1 MLMSEQYDISDI
13 ENRIILGDNLEILK
27 RIPDDS
33 IDLIYLDP
41 PFFSQRR
48 YEVIWGDEWERRAFD
63 DIWKGEGDKSRKGG
77 IEVYKEFMRAR
88 LEECHRVL
96 KPTGTIFLHC
106 DKHANHHLRLL
117 LDEIFGANHFI
128 NEIIWHYGLGGSS
141 KRKFQQKH
149 DNIYWYAKG
158 DKWTYNIQWVPAT
171 SNKLRG
177 QMKNMSDVWDIPNI
191 NNMAKER
198 LGYPTQ
204 KPEALLERII
214 LAASNEGDLILDP
227 FCGCGTTL
235 AVAKRL
241 KRRYIGIDVS
251 WTACKLMAD
260 RLNTPYT
267 DIINWVPD
275 RETALAMD
283 PYEFQAWVCTFLKAT
298 CNRRGADDGIDGW
311 FVNAAL
317 QVKQRK
323 ISRGDVT
330 QFIGDMQQFSK
341 TKGMKIGVIVAPE
354 FSKKAEEAA
363 ARSKS
368 EGVTVILLSLDD
380 LLDNKIDILE
390 QAGVLRRPA
399 QGVLPATF

>member
-1 MLMSEQYDISDI
+1 MNEQYNISDI

-27 RIPDDS
+27 KIPDNS
-33 IDLIYLDP
+33 VDLIYLDP

-63 DIWKGEGDKSRKGG
+63 DIWKGKKDQSRKGG
-77 IEVYKEFMRAR
+77 IEVYKEFMRTR

-117 LDEIFGANHFI
+117 LDDIFGANHFI

-141 KRKFQQKH
+141 KKKFQQKH

-158 DKWTYNIQWVPAT
+158 DKWIYNIQWVPAT
-171 SNKLRG
+171 SNKLKG
-177 QMKNMSDVWDIPNI
+177 QMKNMSDVWNIPNI

-214 LAASNEGDLILDP
+214 LAASNEGDLVLDP

-241 KRRYIGIDVS
+241 NRRYIGIDVS

-275 RETALAMD
+275 RETALTMD

-298 CNRRGADDGIDGW
+298 CNRRGADNGIDGW

-330 QFIGDMQQFSK
+330 QFSADMRQFDK
-341 TKGMKIGVIVAPE
+341 TKDMNIGVIIAPE
-354 FSKKAEEAA
+354 FSSKAEDAA
-363 ARSKS
+363 AKLKN
-368 EGVTVILLSLDD
+368 EGITIILLSLDD
-380 LLDNKIDILE
+380 LLNNRIDILE
-390 QAGVLRRPA
+390 RAGIFRRPA

>member
-1 MLMSEQYDISDI
+1 MSDQYNISDI

-27 RIPDDS
+27 KIPDNS
-33 IDLIYLDP
+33 VDLIYLDP

-63 DIWKGEGDKSRKGG
+63 DIWKGEKDKSRKGG

-106 DKHANHHLRLL
+106 DKHATHHLRLL
-117 LDEIFGANHFI
+117 LDDIFGANNFL
-128 NEIIWHYGLGGSS
+128 NEIIWCYTGPSS
-141 KRKFQQKH
+141 PNMRRFAQKH
-149 DNIYWYAKG
+149 DTIYWYAKQKG
-158 DKWTYNIQWVPAT
+158 DHVWNVDSVWFEYAETSKRAFKSPSKLGGNREKYIKRGKYPEDWWT
-171 SNKLRG
+171 
-177 QMKNMSDVWDIPNI
+177 DIPALKNT
-191 NNMAKER
+191 KER

-214 LAASNEGDLILDP
+214 LAASNEGDLVLDP

-241 KRRYIGIDVS
+241 NRRYIGIDVS

-275 RETALAMD
+275 QE
-283 PYEFQAWVCTFLKAT
+283 
-298 CNRRGADDGIDGW
+298 
-311 FVNAAL
+311 
-317 QVKQRK
+317 
-323 ISRGDVT
+323 
-330 QFIGDMQQFSK
+330 
-341 TKGMKIGVIVAPE
+341 
-354 FSKKAEEAA
+354 
-363 ARSKS
+363 
-368 EGVTVILLSLDD
+368 LSL
-380 LLDNKIDILE
+380 IHI
-390 QAGVLRRPA
+390 
-399 QGVLPATF
+399 